1 MLQTTIKLLK
11 QFETSNS
18 FDADSV
24 LSKLRSIGLTE
35 FALVTNAMSPHDY
48 PSLSKYVPTRT
59 ADDVQLLFT
68 GATDTEL
75 LKQSIDFVRHFF
87 SQVAM
92 YQTSLIETHD
102 NTAKILDY
110 GCGWGRLLRLVP
122 FYFSPNNLFGVDPWD
137 RALIECEKAGINSP
151 TQLSE
156 RDASDLAG
164 MKFNAG
170 YSFSVFTHLP
180 ESLAKSVLKNLSQ
193 CFPRDGIFV
202 ITVRPP
208 EYWDIRIE
216 HATTEKHNP
225 EIFQKAID
233 THYAHGFS
241 YIPHGGQTGE
251 YYGDA
256 SMTTE
261 WIESNIPEW
270 RIISQERSLS
280 DPAQIYL
287 TLAKK

>member
-1 MLQTTIKLLK
+1 MLQTTIELLK
-11 QFETSNS
+11 QLETNNAY
-18 FDADSV
+18 DAESV

-35 FALVTNAMSPHDY
+35 YALVTNAMSSVDY
-48 PSLSKYVPTRT
+48 PSVSKHIPTRT

-68 GATDTEL
+68 GSTDTEL

-87 SQVAM
+87 SQIAM
-92 YQTSLIETHD
+92 YQASLIEIHD
-102 NTAKILDY
+102 NTTKILDY
-110 GCGWGRLLRLVP
+110 GCGWGRLLRLFP
-122 FYFSPNNLFGVDPWD
+122 FYFSPDNLFGVDPWD
-137 RALIECEKAGINSP
+137 RALVECKKAGITSP
-151 TQLSE
+151 TRLNE
-156 RDASDLAG
+156 RDASDLVG

-180 ESLAKSVLKNLSQ
+180 CSLAKSVLTNLSQ

-202 ITVRPP
+202 ITIRPP

-216 HATTEKHNP
+216 RAKIEKHDL
-225 EIFQKAID
+225 EIFEKAID
-233 THYAHGFS
+233 THYSNGFA
-241 YIPHGGQTGE
+241 YVPHSRETGG

-261 WIESNIPEW
+261 WISSNIPDW
-270 RIISQERSLS
+270 RILSQERSLS

-287 TLAKK
+287 TLAKN